1 MPIVPKLEQGNV
13 QTRQLDLGRVDTR
26 VDFASEA
33 PQKAFNQVTALAQQ
47 AKDQA
52 DTAEVMRADREL
64 TDLENKLQKE
74 ALNKKGRDSFGLPE
88 QIEDSFAS
96 ASDKIKES
104 LSNDKQRS
112 LYEKLKQDKI
122 TRLDRTIQRHVAVE
136 RKSYQDAE
144 TESYLK
150 TQKDYA
156 LTNSYDP
163 EKVGYSINSQVAAL
177 TAHATAN
184 GLGPEWVK
192 QKTMDAESKTHA
204 AVINKMIGDGNDI
217 AAEEYYNKYKPG
229 ITGEELAQVNKEVEI
244 ATLRGK
250 SQRTSDEIWSKGK
263 SYLASVDDAK
273 QIEDP
278 KLRDAV
284 IDRIGDLHR
293 QKKMHEQEQM
303 HELNLIA
310 TNIIDK
316 TNDYYKIPPAIIE
329 KFTNSERASLQS
341 YAGMKREGR
350 MKMQDDIKTWGD
362 LNTLKAAAPDKF
374 LDIDFSNPQYLTQL
388 TPNSIKSFMDDQNKL
403 REGKASEGFMRQQ
416 QIVGDA
422 VKSMRIDKDSD
433 DALLFNRVVDEQV
446 QLFSQENG
454 RKPNNQE
461 LRQITDEL
469 SIKVVTDKGWLWDT
483 KKRKF
488 QLTDKDAP
496 QDIEI
501 DEIPSGK
508 IEQIKSFLLKKGKQA
523 TEKNIKELYLLET
536 GVVSARR

>member
-1 MPIVPKLEQGNV
+1 MPIVPRLEQGSV

-26 VDFASEA
+26 VDFASEV
-33 PQKAFNQVTALAQQ
+33 PQKALGQVAALAQQ

-64 TDLENKLQKE
+64 TDLEMKIQEE
-74 ALNKKGRDSFGLPE
+74 ALSKRGKDAFGLPD
-88 QIEDSFAS
+88 QIKESFGS
-96 ASDKIKES
+96 ASEKIKES
-104 LSNDKQRS
+104 LYNDKQKA
-112 LYEKLKQDKI
+112 LYEKLKSDKFTSI
-122 TRLDRTIQRHVAVE
+122 NRTVQRHVAGE
-136 RKSYQDAE
+136 IKSYQDAE

-163 EKVGYSINSQVAAL
+163 DKVGYSINSQIAAL
-177 TAHATAN
+177 TAHANAN

-204 AVINKMIGDGNDI
+204 AVINKMIGDGNDV
-217 AAEEYYNKYKPG
+217 AAEEYYNKYKTG

-263 SYLASVDDAK
+263 SYAASIDDAK

-293 QKKMHEQEQM
+293 QKKIHEQDQM

-316 TNDYYKIPPAIIE
+316 TGDYYKIPPSIIE
-329 KFTNSERASLQS
+329 KFSNTERASLQS

-350 MKMQDDIKTWGD
+350 SKMQDDIKTWGD

-374 LDIDFSNPQYLTQL
+374 LDIDFTNPQYLAQL
-388 TPNSIKSFMDDQNKL
+388 TPSSIKSFMDDQNKL
-403 REGKASEGFMRQQ
+403 REGKANEGFMRQQ

-422 VKSMRIDKDSD
+422 IKSMKIDKDSD
-433 DALLFNRVVDEQV
+433 DALLFNRIVDEQV
-446 QLFSQENG
+446 QVFSQENG
-454 RKPNNQE
+454 RKPSNQE

-469 SIKVVTDKGWLWDT
+469 SVKVVTDKGWLWDT

-501 DEIPSGK
+501 DEIPKGK
-508 IEQIKSFLLKKGKQA
+508 IDQIKSFLLKKGKQA

-536 GVVSARR
+536 GVASARR